1 MKKNFTEIEEIIEN
15 RITVLEKEYDLD
27 RWDIQEIRTE
37 AYRENGWGS
46 DPFPLDEEAGGTARR
61 VALPQHGGAARRGRH
76 EHEGLPLKGS
86 PGPDSPAW
94 GLSLVVPFRVCLYHQ
109 SHGGIF
115 VQCISHIPLAVLA
128 NRR

>member
-46 DPFPLDEEAGGTARR
+46 DPFP
-61 VALPQHGGAARRGRH
+61 
-76 EHEGLPLKGS
+76 HEGPPLKGS